1 MNEEGRSGRLTRKRF
16 TTGGS
21 FETNYGF
28 SRAIQV
34 DDRVF
39 ISGTTAQEPGNTG
52 KPGEAAQQTRRILE
66 AAGQILQRFG
76 GSIDDVVMYRCF
88 VVDMTAADEVAR
100 VLGEV
105 FARSRPAGTL
115 VGTSALFFP
124 SMLVEMDF
132 EAILGSGE
140 AFEDI

>member
-1 MNEEGRSGRLTRKRF
+1 MKRKRF
-16 TTGGS
+16 TIGGS

-34 DDRVF
+34 GDRVF
-39 ISGTTAQEPGNTG
+39 ISGTTAQDPEHTG

-66 AAGQILQRFG
+66 WAGQILAKFG

-105 FARSRPAGTL
+105 FANTRPAGTL

-124 SMLVEMDF
+124 AMLVEMDF
-132 EAILGSGE
+132 EAILGSAE
-140 AFEDI
+140 EFEDI